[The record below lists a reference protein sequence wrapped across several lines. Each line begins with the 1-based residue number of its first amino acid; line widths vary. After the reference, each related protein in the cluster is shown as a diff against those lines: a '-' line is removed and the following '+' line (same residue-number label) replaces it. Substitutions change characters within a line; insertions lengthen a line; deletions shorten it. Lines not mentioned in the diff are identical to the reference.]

1 MISSLLIS
9 IYLTFFDTYLFDWQ
23 KIVVGAI
30 LTTIIWIL
38 ATYIT
43 PAEKHQILN
52 NFILKVNPG
61 GPGWSKF
68 GNNSSSFLKTG
79 LFRMCL
85 GIVVIY
91 SVLFSIGNLLYSNYL
106 LSLILIILSIFSFWF
121 IIKDFD

>member
-1 MISSLLIS
+1 MIKYFRLVIMFLLVCPCLCLAQDKPLRITITDGVVEPLPLAIPKFLSEIIAVKEVAKKISSLVS
-9 IYLTFFDTYLFDWQ
+9 EDLT
-23 KIVVGAI
+23 
-30 LTTIIWIL
+30 
-38 ATYIT
+38 
-43 PAEKHQILN
+43 
-52 NFILKVNPG
+52 
-61 GPGWSKF
+61 
-68 GNNSSSFLKTG
+68 KTG